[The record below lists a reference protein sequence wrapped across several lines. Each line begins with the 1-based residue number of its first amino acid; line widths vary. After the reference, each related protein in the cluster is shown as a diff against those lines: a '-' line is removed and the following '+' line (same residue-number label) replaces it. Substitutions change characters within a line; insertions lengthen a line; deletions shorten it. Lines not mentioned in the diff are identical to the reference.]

1 LTITK
6 GGNGEGI
13 YVNKTSGSGN
23 AVTIIGTLNA
33 TTLVK
38 SGGTSAQFL
47 KADGTVDST
56 AYGTGSVTSVA
67 ALTLGT
73 SGTDLSSTVANST
86 TTPVITLNV
95 PDASATARGVVTTG
109 TQTFAGAKTL
119 TGALSGT
126 SATFSGD
133 VKSATKYLWGTAT
146 NGTTGQIATDNTNN
160 YFDYLG
166 NLFFR
171 GAAASNILMTLN
183 SSGNLGLGVTPSA
196 WSTTLAKAIQI
207 GNLGSSIWSY
217 TQSNTSTPYTF
228 IDNNAY
234 YDGTNNIYIVNNRGA
249 ARYQQANNEH
259 RWEVAPSGTAGNAI
273 TFTQAMTLDASGSLI
288 IGASVTAG
296 VKYISITPSSTT
308 TPTVIQGAHAG
319 VGAYAIAMQSGG
331 GNVSIGTT
339 TDAGYKLDVN
349 GTGRF
354 SGALTV
360 NGVYN
365 VPSTSYFKGNATYGY
380 RFNNEADTTN
390 LLVIADSGAATFAN
404 LAGTGTRTVVA
415 NSLGTLSTQALSST
429 QLKDWYADVNTVSS
443 IETDLMSFT
452 VAANTLVNNGDKLVF
467 TFSGIFAN
475 NANSKTLRI
484 YFGTIGVVLNST
496 IQQNIGWSVIGT
508 IIRDSATTYRYTYT
522 QLNINDYPFT
532 MSGNNGTVTNYTG
545 TNTFKITG
553 QGTSSADITGQV
565 GTLEF
570 KPAAV

>member
-1 LTITK
+1 
-6 GGNGEGI
+6 
-13 YVNKTSGSGN
+13 
-23 AVTIIGTLNA
+23 
-33 TTLVK
+33 
-38 SGGTSAQFL
+38 
-47 KADGTVDST
+47 
-56 AYGTGSVTSVA
+56 
-67 ALTLGT
+67 
-73 SGTDLSSTVANST
+73 
-86 TTPVITLNV
+86 
-95 PDASATARGVVTTG
+95 
-109 TQTFAGAKTL
+109 
-119 TGALSGT
+119 
-126 SATFSGD
+126 
-133 VKSATKYLWGTAT
+133 
-146 NGTTGQIATDNTNN
+146 
-160 YFDYLG
+160 
-166 NLFFR
+166 
-171 GAAASNILMTLN
+171 MTLN